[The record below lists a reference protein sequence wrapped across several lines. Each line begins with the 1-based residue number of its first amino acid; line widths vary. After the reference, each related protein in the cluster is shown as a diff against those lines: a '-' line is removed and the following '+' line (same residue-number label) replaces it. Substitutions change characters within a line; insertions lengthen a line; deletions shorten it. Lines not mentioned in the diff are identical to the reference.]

1 MTLSNAEAALLG
13 LLAEKPRHPYEIEK
27 EVQMR
32 DMRQWTGLSMSSIYK
47 LLRNLEK
54 SGAVT
59 SHAEISDD
67 NRARRIYHL
76 TDAGTALL
84 QDKLR
89 QLLREPEFPKWR
101 IDIATSNIALLPRTE
116 ALACLAEYRSN
127 LQKAEKCYHELAD
140 YLTCAGC
147 PAYRQSLARRPI
159 HLIRA
164 EIAWVDEFTA
174 QLEETA

>member
-27 EVQMR
+27 EVELR
-32 DMRQWTGLSMSSIYK
+32 AMRQWTELSMSSIYK

-59 SHAEISDD
+59 SHAEISDN
-67 NRARRIYHL
+67 NRARRIYRL
-76 TDAGTALL
+76 TEAGMALL

-101 IDIATSNIALLPRTE
+101 IDIATSNIALLPKAE
-116 ALACLAEYRSN
+116 ALACLQEYRVN
-127 LQKAEKCYHELAD
+127 LQKAEQCYRDLAD

-147 PAYRQSLARRPI
+147 PGYRQSLAQRPV
-159 HLIRA
+159 HLILA
-164 EIAWVDEFTA
+164 ELAWIDEFTA
-174 QLEETA
+174 QLEETP